1 MRRLT
6 DDVIPGSGATGIV
19 IYGSGRHFSSGA
31 DLDDL
36 ISAIKE
42 RENPAGAGDQSSIL
56 TDNLR
61 AFAFFENLGIPVVAA
76 IRGVCLGSA
85 LELTLFCH
93 GRICGKSSVLGLPES
108 TFGLIP
114 GCGGIQKMASMA
126 GRSRAM
132 ELLLSGSTFTPEE
145 ALRWKIVDKI
155 VPKNDVVPMAIDFIR
170 SITPGYD
177 RLRMNSYICK
187 YLR

>member
-1 MRRLT
+1 LRRLT
-6 DDVIPGSGATGIV
+6 NEVIPRSDITGIV
-19 IYGSGRHFSSGA
+19 IYGKGRHFSSGA

-42 RENPAGAGDQSSIL
+42 REETASDGNRSSIL

-61 AFAFFENLGIPVVAA
+61 SFTFFEDLDIPVVAA

-85 LELTLFCH
+85 LELALFCH
-93 GRICGKSSVLGLPES
+93 CRICGDGSVLGLPES

-114 GCGGIQKMASMA
+114 GCGGIIKMATLA
-126 GRSRAM
+126 GLPRAM
-132 ELLLSGSTFTPEE
+132 ELVLSGSSFSSEE

-155 VPKNDVVPMAIDFIR
+155 APKNDVVSVAINFIR
-170 SITPGYD
+170 SIPPGYN
-177 RLRMNSYICK
+177 RSRMKGHIHNYM
-187 YLR
+187 R